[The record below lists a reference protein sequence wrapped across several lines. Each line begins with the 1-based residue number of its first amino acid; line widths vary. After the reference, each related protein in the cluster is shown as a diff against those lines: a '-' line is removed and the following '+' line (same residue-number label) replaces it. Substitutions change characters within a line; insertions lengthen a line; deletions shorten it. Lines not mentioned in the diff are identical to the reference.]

1 MNTKNSYDSQMETK
15 EFIQVTVSH
24 CQDKEVSSQ
33 QVLRE
38 SLWKI
43 MNDHSIFDKHK
54 TAPEYGGLFQM
65 INKAVIYL
73 VQ

>member
-15 EFIQVTVSH
+15 ELIQVTVSH

-33 QVLRE
+33 QVLRK

-43 MNDHSIFDKHK
+43 MNDHNIFHK
-54 TAPEYGGLFQM
+54 
-65 INKAVIYL
+65 
-73 VQ
+73 

>member
-1 MNTKNSYDSQMETK
+1 MNTKNSFDSQMETK
-15 EFIQVTVSH
+15 ELIQVTVSH

-33 QVLRE
+33 HVLRK
-38 SLWKI
+38 SHWKI
-43 MNDHSIFDKHK
+43 MNDHNVFHKYK
-54 TAPEYGGLFQM
+54 TAAEYGGLFQL

>member
-1 MNTKNSYDSQMETK
+1 MNTKNSFDSQMETK
-15 EFIQVTVSH
+15 ELIQVTVSH

-33 QVLRE
+33 QVLRKSHWKNHE
-38 SLWKI
+38 RPQQFSLVK
-43 MNDHSIFDKHK
+43 D
-54 TAPEYGGLFQM
+54 EYGGLFQL